1 MNPKENQ
8 PPGQAPEP
16 GQPVSAPPNS
26 NGVNVLQ
33 PAPVEN
39 PEANGQGIRDALSII
54 GVLLAALVLA
64 WGLISFVFQSYQV
77 DGPSMQTTLQNDD
90 HLVVWKVPRTLAR
103 ITGHQYIPHRG
114 DVIVFNEPGLAE
126 FGQGSTKQLIKRVIG
141 LPGERVVVN
150 NGQVTVYNQE
160 NKKGFDPDKTLK
172 YGKVIPTTSGNIDI
186 VLGPKQI
193 FVCGDNRPD
202 SLDSRVFGPVD
213 TKNIVGKLVVRVL
226 PINEVKF
233 F

>member
-1 MNPKENQ
+1 MNPNDNQ
-8 PPGQAPEP
+8 SPGSAPGASRPASSQMPPG
-16 GQPVSAPPNS
+16 NT
-26 NGVNVLQ
+26 VLQ
-33 PAPVEN
+33 PESTDGTD
-39 PEANGQGIRDALSII
+39 ESGQGIRDALSII

-77 DGPSMQTTLQNDD
+77 DGPSMQVTLQNDD
-90 HLVVWKVPRTLAR
+90 HLVVWKVPRTLSR
-103 ITGHQYIPHRG
+103 ITGNQYVPNRG

-141 LPGERVVVN
+141 LPDERVIVR
-150 NGQVTVYNQE
+150 NGTVTII
-160 NKKGFDPDKTLK
+160 NKQNPTGFQPDKTLK
-172 YGKVIPTTSGNIDI
+172 YGNVIPTTSGNIDI
-186 VLGPKQI
+186 TLGPKQI

-213 TKNIVGKLVVRVL
+213 TKNIVGKLVMRVL